1 MRIRALK
8 KAAMMTAIMFM
19 LPHMAVANEINA
31 KALDLAGQKK
41 FDAAL
46 ALLSQQDRKT
56 AKGYEHRFLK
66 ARILSWAGQYGA
78 ARTELDSLM
87 AAYPEN
93 PDLRLAL
100 GNLEY
105 YQGRFKL
112 AEIQYQRVLSKF
124 PDYEG
129 ARRGLENVRKA
140 KMAAAAAANGQET
153 WRIDGS
159 LGLSDFNQDTIAE
172 WDDQFLRVEY
182 KPDSLAYHGSV
193 QRYRRFGTTDIQ
205 LQAGLADAVRGG
217 WDWGLEVGVTP
228 DATFRP
234 DLSLGARLG
243 RAISTENNTVLYP
256 NVTYRFD
263 DYDTGSIHSVQPGM
277 IAYLKSGIVL
287 TGRLIVT
294 LQEAE
299 DNQVGW
305 LAQGRIPLTEKLQLN
320 AGYANA
326 PEAIN
331 GFAISTQ
338 SLFGGLSYKV
348 KDNLDVHLNLAR
360 DDREN
365 SFIRSSANVGF
376 TYKR

>member
-1 MRIRALK
+1 
-8 KAAMMTAIMFM
+8 MFM
-19 LPHMAVANEINA
+19 LPHMAVADEINA
-31 KALDLAGQKK
+31 KALELAGQKK

-46 ALLSQQDRKT
+46 TLLSQQDTKT

-66 ARILSWAGQYGA
+66 ARLLSWAGQYEA

-87 AAYPEN
+87 AIDPDN
-93 PDLRLAL
+93 PDLQLTL

-105 YQGRFKL
+105 YQGRFKP

-124 PDYEG
+124 PNYED
-129 ARRGLENVRKA
+129 AQRGLENVRKA
-140 KMAAAAAANGQET
+140 KMATAKNSRET

-159 LGLSDFNQDTIAE
+159 LGLSDFNQDAISE
-172 WDDQFLRVEY
+172 WNDQFLRVEY

-193 QRYRRFGTTDIQ
+193 QRYKRFGTTDIQ

-217 WDWGLEVGVTP
+217 WDWGLEMGVTP

-243 RAISTENNTVLYP
+243 HAINIENGTVLYP
-256 NVTYRFD
+256 NITYRFD

-277 IAYLKSGIVL
+277 IAYLDNGIVL

-305 LAQGRIPLTEKLQLN
+305 LVQGRIPVTQRLQLN

-331 GFAISTQ
+331 GLAISTQ
-338 SLFGGLSYKV
+338 SLFGGLTYKV

-365 SFIRSSANVGF
+365 SFVRSSANVGF